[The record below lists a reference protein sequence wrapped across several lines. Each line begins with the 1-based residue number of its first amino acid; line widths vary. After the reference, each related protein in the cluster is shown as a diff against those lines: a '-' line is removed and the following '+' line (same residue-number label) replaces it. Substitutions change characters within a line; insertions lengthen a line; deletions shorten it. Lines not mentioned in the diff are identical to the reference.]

1 MFSTASDEICI
12 FKKLSSFFMYILGR
26 LNSGRFLHN
35 RFRFKYMFI
44 FIVVVTVDLLMGFW
58 IEWVSLNSARKLLGD
73 LAFYLP
79 IQSYSIFSLSVIGSC
94 MYLLNIFAIYFFK
107 FWILF
112 C

>member
-73 LAFYLP
+73 LDFLSPDPIIFNFFSFCYSCTYLTFLL
-79 IQSYSIFSLSVIGSC
+79 IF
-94 MYLLNIFAIYFFK
+94 FF
-107 FWILF
+107 
-112 C
+112 